1 MKVIGRLSGALI
13 RQKDTSEPI
22 LKRTTKRREKV
33 VEDLL
38 IEEIIEK
45 AFLTRT
51 GREKDEGAMAET
63 RFLDIKDKLNVLA
76 QKKRDIAN
84 FDYQIEL
91 INVLEAKVNS
101 CISQY
106 EAHEDISK
114 QLADIYVTGKELTS
128 RENQHIEAL
137 FTAKKEAFDTK
148 ESQKIRLENLKITR
162 DGFRLQD
169 LRDKLE
175 QLNAAFAENERQ
187 ISVLKQNMNIK
198 ESINDYIGYLEDK
211 KQLSENQMIIDNI
224 MKNTGVNQEKM
235 AVYAYNRKLR
245 DDAKLME
252 LLSAKKEEV
261 ETSHAEAMKEA
272 DYCGKCIKEGEIELA
287 VAGNNRKAA
296 EEKDAIPESEDCGA
310 CFAGIPANRFGCG
323 SIVERIGRKKQQNCG
338 NP

>member
-1 MKVIGRLSGALI
+1 M
-13 RQKDTSEPI
+13 
-22 LKRTTKRREKV
+22 
-33 VEDLL
+33 

-63 RFLDIKDKLNVLA
+63 LLDIKDKLNVLA

-137 FTAKKEAFDTK
+137 LQPKRKHLTRRKVR
-148 ESQKIRLENLKITR
+148 KIRLENLKITR

-252 LLSAKKEEV
+252 LLSAKEEV